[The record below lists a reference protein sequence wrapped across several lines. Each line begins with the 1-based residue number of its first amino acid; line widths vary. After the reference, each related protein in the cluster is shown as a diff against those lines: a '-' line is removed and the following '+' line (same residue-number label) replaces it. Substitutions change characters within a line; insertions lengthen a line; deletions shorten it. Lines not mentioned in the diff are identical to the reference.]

1 MASWAGSPPAA
12 HITSAALFLDRSPG
26 PVLAWKL
33 GAGQSLKG
41 LQAWWPAL
49 PKATEGAKPTRDRL
63 LPPHWNARAAL
74 PLSSAVLGPQ
84 AGRPPG
90 RLLTREPLPPQAPF
104 DESRLVFPPVPASLG
119 IAFFYAL
126 LQLLLPE
133 AVGGTVFTGGL
144 LGYILYDMTH
154 YYLHFG
160 SPHKGSYLYNMKA
173 HHVKH
178 HFAHQQS
185 GEAAHSQPPSFV
197 LVFILQ
203 PPVSPYQGSG
213 TVLGAGDTQEGK
225 PGAPTVPTGRQTA
238 KITLDSDEGLK
249 EKKPRAVGE
258 GPALCHKNNA
268 SHRCDFKF
276 SSSHVNKQN

>member
-1 MASWAGSPPAA
+1 MASWAGSPPP
-12 HITSAALFLDRSPG
+12 TPRPPPCS
-26 PVLAWKL
+26 WT
-33 GAGQSLKG
+33 G
-41 LQAWWPAL
+41 LQGPSWLGNWERDSLSRAFEHGGL
-49 PKATEGAKPTRDRL
+49 PSPKPPKVPSPPVTGCCRLTGTRGRL
-63 LPPHWNARAAL
+63 CPCPLRCWDHRQAAR
-74 PLSSAVLGPQ
+74 
-84 AGRPPG
+84 PG

-133 AVGGTVFTGGL
+133 AVGGTVFSGGL
-144 LGYILYDMTH
+144 LGYIIYDMTH

-225 PGAPTVPTGRQTA
+225 RRAPTLPTGRQT
-238 KITLDSDEGLK
+238 
-249 EKKPRAVGE
+249 EKSTNSRD
-258 GPALCHKNNA
+258 NF
-268 SHRCDFKF
+268 R
-276 SSSHVNKQN
+276 Q